1 MSSRILEELIQS
13 FGMLVAAALKVT
25 VPLTIISF
33 IIGIVIALMVALV
46 QIARIPVLKQIARFY
61 VWIIRGTPMIVQL
74 FVVYF
79 GLPSIGIT
87 LPAFPSAVV
96 VFSLSV
102 GAYCSETIRAAI
114 EAVPTGQM
122 EAAYCVG
129 MSYPQAMLR
138 IVLPQ
143 AAKTAFP
150 PLSNSLIGLVKDTSL
165 AYSVTIVE
173 VLATAQRIASRTYD
187 YFWLYLEAGFIYLI
201 ICTVLTQLQRV
212 AEKKMEKISS

>member
-1 MSSRILEELIQS
+1 M
-13 FGMLVAAALKVT
+13 
-25 VPLTIISF
+25 
-33 IIGIVIALMVALV
+33 
-46 QIARIPVLKQIARFY
+46 
-61 VWIIRGTPMIVQL
+61 
-74 FVVYF
+74 
-79 GLPSIGIT
+79 
-87 LPAFPSAVV
+87 
-96 VFSLSV
+96 
-102 GAYCSETIRAAI
+102 
-114 EAVPTGQM
+114 
-122 EAAYCVG
+122 G

>member
-13 FGMLVAAALKVT
+13 FGMLAAAALKVT

-96 VFSLSV
+96 VFFRDLTHLITILLQI
-102 GAYCSETIRAAI
+102 GIWMTPIMWDFTDMGISESALAA
-114 EAVPTGQM
+114 
-122 EAAYCVG
+122 
-129 MSYPQAMLR
+129 R
-138 IVLPQ
+138 ILKLNPM
-143 AAKTAFP
+143 
-150 PLSNSLIGLVKDTSL
+150 
-165 AYSVTIVE
+165 YS
-173 VLATAQRIASRTYD
+173 
-187 YFWLYLEAGFIYLI
+187 
-201 ICTVLTQLQRV
+201 
-212 AEKKMEKISS
+212 KKL